1 MLSRLKKITSEVN
14 VDIIYGYDTFVRLF
28 VCAFISKHKLHTI
41 QQMWQLFHSNTKIFV
56 ERV

>member
-41 QQMWQLFHSNTKIFV
+41 QQM
-56 ERV
+56 